1 MNSAQTESRLIR
13 FATRSSSLA
22 RWQTQFVAD
31 ALQAMWG
38 DLSVQIHVKD
48 TRGDRLLDQP
58 LPEIGGKGLFTAE
71 LDRALLADEV
81 DVVVHSLKDL
91 PTEEDGVLII
101 GAIPRRAPAHDVLLS
116 RDGAGLAD
124 LPAGAVVGTSSLR
137 RSAQVLARRPDLQVA
152 PIRGN
157 VETRIKKMLQGDY
170 DAIVLAAA
178 GVVRLKLD
186 HHISEHVSSEVM
198 LPAPGQ
204 GALAVQCRRTDE
216 MMLTLLAPIENTH
229 TRRSVEAERAFLAAL
244 GAGCS
249 LPVGALAEVVDTD
262 QLRLAGRVMS
272 TDGQRR
278 IEVSGQGADSAALGR
293 ALADEA
299 LAQGAAEL
307 LNG

>member
-1 MNSAQTESRLIR
+1 MNSARTESRLIR

-31 ALQAMWG
+31 ALQTVWG
-38 DLSVQIHVKD
+38 DLSVQIQVMD

-58 LPEIGGKGLFTAE
+58 LPDIGGKGLFTAE
-71 LDRALLADEV
+71 LDRALLADDV

-91 PTEEDGVLII
+91 PTEEDGALSIA
-101 GAIPRRAPAHDVLLS
+101 AIPRRAPAHDVLLS
-116 RDGAGLAD
+116 RDGAHLAD

-157 VETRIKKMLQGDY
+157 VETRIKKMLRGDFA
-170 DAIVLAAA
+170 AIVLAAA
-178 GVVRLKLD
+178 GVQRLVLE
-186 HHISEHVSSEVM
+186 HHISEHISSEDM

-204 GALAVQCRRTDE
+204 GALAVQCRRSDQRMRTW
-216 MMLTLLAPIENTH
+216 LASIEH
-229 TRRSVEAERAFLAAL
+229 ASTRRRVEAERAFLAAL
-244 GAGCS
+244 GGGCS

-262 QLRLAGRVMS
+262 QLRLSGRVMS
-272 TDGQRR
+272 TDGRRR
-278 IEVSGQGADSAALGR
+278 IDVSGQGADPAALGR

-307 LNG
+307 LDG